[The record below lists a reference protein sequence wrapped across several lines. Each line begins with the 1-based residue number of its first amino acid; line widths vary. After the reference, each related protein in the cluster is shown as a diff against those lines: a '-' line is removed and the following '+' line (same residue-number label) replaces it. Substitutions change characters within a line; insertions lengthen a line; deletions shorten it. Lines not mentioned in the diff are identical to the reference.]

1 MTPHHPHPLPNTSLT
16 TNPPHLPSLPA
27 LPTPHRYNPHHPD
40 PIAEQ
45 LGQVVPI
52 LKIMLKFV
60 KEKFGEHMTIGVMVD
75 FMSYPQYPRSK
86 EEDTIFGAGLKGELN
101 GLYSHPYAPTLMIT
115 TPASEHPLHTNT
127 RAYEKRGWT
136 YIEARLSSIVMD
148 AYCLWDL
155 SKLTGEEKTWGD
167 LYKSMRANRLPI
179 TSPDRVA
186 KDLRAAVESGE
197 IAFTKGADLDLVL
210 GIYERGFAPAFEGMQ
225 AKFVHYSDLGWGD
238 EVVPILTEAI
248 KYAEEH
254 CDPEK
259 MKTPT
264 KTFELWG
271 NKFTEE
277 GKQALRAA
285 AGEKMKVNVW

>member
-1 MTPHHPHPLPNTSLT
+1 M
-16 TNPPHLPSLPA
+16 
-27 LPTPHRYNPHHPD
+27 
-40 PIAEQ
+40 
-45 LGQVVPI
+45 PI
-52 LKIMLKFV
+52 LKIMLEYV

-75 FMSYPQYPRSK
+75 FMSYPQYPRTG
-86 EEDTIFGAGLKGELN
+86 EEDMVFGAGLKGELN

-115 TPASEHPLHTNT
+115 TRASEHPLHTNP
-127 RAYEKRGWT
+127 RAYDKRGWT
-136 YIEARLSSIVMD
+136 FVEARLSSMVKD
-148 AYCLWDL
+148 NRCLWDL
-155 SKLTGEEKTWGD
+155 SKLTGEEKTWEG
-167 LYKSMRANRLPI
+167 LYKSMKANRLPI

-225 AKFVHYSDLGWGD
+225 NVSVHCSGLGWGD

-259 MKTPT
+259 MKYPT
-264 KTFELWG
+264 KTFQLDG

-277 GKQALRAA
+277 GKQALKAA
-285 AGEKMKVNVW
+285 AGEKMKVQV